1 MWVNESPGSWWWQ
14 QTEMSEAVA
23 PDSVHQP
30 HSLLRTVLD
39 PNLKPQWAWPAQREP
54 VFGSLCGLCLCLE
67 WSLPG
72 RLQRRTAPELP
83 LPLPSPSP
91 AVRLH
96 SSSAIQQEAGH
107 ERERGGGARASLC
120 GVTHLSTGN
129 FWGLSSCP
137 VLLFPSFSISAPPL
151 QPRGAGLREGSSWT
165 EITQQ
170 GEMTH

>member
-23 PDSVHQP
+23 PDSMHQP

-39 PNLKPQWAWPAQREP
+39 PNLKPQRAWPAQREP

-83 LPLPSPSP
+83 LPLPCSQTPQLQCHP
-91 AVRLH
+91 AGGR
-96 SSSAIQQEAGH
+96 AR

-137 VLLFPSFSISAPPL
+137 VLFPSFSISAPPL

-165 EITQQ
+165 KITQQ
-170 GEMTH
+170 GEVTH